1 MQLLAK
7 KYTKKTRRGILT
19 LVKNF
24 LFTYR
29 FPSWF
34 ILGFFLVTV
43 GLNQGFAIS
52 QTQSQ
57 ESFFALNDDLIVQV
71 KDNSSFA
78 LDLYNRVRTQEGNL
92 FFSPYSISTAVAMT
106 YAGARNETATEIAKV
121 MHFSLKQ
128 ERLHPTFGMMLAN
141 FQTELGSQLNIAN
154 GLWGQEGYGFL
165 AQCIELIKNNY
176 KAPIAEVDF
185 TSKSE
190 DVRQQINAWIAQETQ
205 NKITEFIS
213 EGALN
218 SETRLVLTNAVSF
231 QGSWE
236 FPFDESLTKEEPFT
250 IASGEQVSV
259 PMMHHP
265 ELSFVSYADLPE
277 LKILE
282 LPYVGSRLSA
292 IVLLPKQAN
301 GLAQLEAQ
309 LTPENLNQWLSALA
323 EFPPDA
329 KIAVWL
335 PKLNI
340 SSELN
345 LKRILSAMGMEQ
357 AFNEQADFSGF
368 NGKQDLYLS
377 HAVHKAYVNID
388 EMGTQAGV
396 ATGAIGATRGGLQGS
411 FRGDRPF
418 IFLIRDNVSKSIL
431 FLGRVV
437 NPLE

>member
-34 ILGFFLVTV
+34 IIGFFLVTV
-43 GLNQGFAIS
+43 GLNQGFVVS

-57 ESFFALNDDLIVQV
+57 ESFFALNDDLIAQV

-106 YAGARNETATEIAKV
+106 YAGARNETATEIANV

-205 NKITEFIS
+205 NQITDFIS

-236 FPFDESLTKEEPFT
+236 FPFDENLTKEEPFT

-418 IFLIRDNVSKSIL
+418 IFLIRDNVSKTIL